1 MRNFAKNEIIK
12 LTEKQ
17 IDELIINNSY
27 EFKTQSEDSDKS
39 ITFKALV
46 VNQTLAENGKT
57 ADLTIII
64 ENEKKLKDLNIL
76 NILSMKYVC
85 L

>member
-1 MRNFAKNEIIK
+1 MKIYKQAEIVK

-17 IDELIINNSY
+17 IDELIINNTY
-27 EFKTQSEDSDKS
+27 EFETQSKDSDKPKK
-39 ITFKALV
+39 FKALV
-46 VNQTLAENGKT
+46 VDQSLAEDRVT

-64 ENEKKLKDLNIL
+64 ENEEKQKVLNIL

-85 L
+85 